1 MLSNQLYLEDL
12 KRINEAELPW
22 EELEN
27 CKILV
32 TGGTGLIGSCLVDAL
47 IYRNEYL
54 NAGMDIWVLCRKK
67 ERAQQVFSNYLDKP
81 YFHMI
86 YQDVSEPIILEG
98 DMDYIVHA
106 ASKGNPKSF
115 VSDPLGI
122 MQANL
127 LGMHRI
133 LDYAQDKQMK
143 KIVYI
148 SSGEVY
154 GKLELQESET
164 ITESMMGSL
173 DTMNPRNCYGMSKR
187 AAETMCAAA
196 NDQQGIPTVVARLC
210 HIYGP
215 TMMTDENRVIF
226 QFVQNVL
233 DGQDIVMKSAGLQ
246 RRSYCYVTDAV
257 KGILTIM
264 LKGHSGEA
272 YNVANS
278 EAVVSIRGLAEC
290 IADIGGQKIVAQTQ
304 DAVEQKGNS
313 GIMHAVLDD
322 RKLRALGCMCDYRIA
337 EGIARMIAILKK

>member
-12 KRINEAELPW
+12 KRINEADLPW
-22 EELEN
+22 GELEN

-67 ERAQQVFSNYLDKP
+67 ERAQQVFSTYLDKP
-81 YFHMI
+81 YLHMI
-86 YQDVSEPIILEG
+86 YQDVSEPIILEE

-106 ASKGNPKSF
+106 ASKGDPKSF

-196 NDQQGIPTVVARLC
+196 YDQQGIPTVVARLC
-210 HIYGP
+210 HTYGP

-278 EAVVSIRGLAEC
+278 EAVVSIRELAEC
-290 IADIGGQKIVAQTQ
+290 IADIGGQKIVVQTQ

-337 EGIARMIAILKK
+337 EGIERMIAILKK